1 MKLKD
6 FVETFVEHN
15 SIVRLVSKISGGH
28 EIVGKDWND
37 VLMANRVSQS
47 QYADN
52 EVKSICSILCTG
64 TAYIEAIN
72 IVIKL

>member
-15 SIVRLVSKISGGH
+15 SIVRLVSKISCGH

-37 VLMANRVSQS
+37 VLMAHHVSQS
-47 QYADN
+47 KYADN
-52 EVKSICSILCTG
+52 EVENICSILCSG
-64 TAYIEAIN
+64 SYIEAIN